1 VIWPNIYR
9 PILQVVNTFGLVLLN
24 LNSVPYAVIFLY
36 GHKKKKKKERGK
48 PSPLNS
54 LVHSDFRSACEREI
68 YLNCCCYSR
77 QSWKKM
83 ANNRGYPHFRRFLS
97 RRQYILT
104 TALFT
109 ISAFVFSI
117 FLLLYGFAPKE
128 DDILKDDTRLEEPQQ
143 SQSVQQQV
151 LLRFS
156 YLNFEKC

>member
-1 VIWPNIYR
+1 MDI
-9 PILQVVNTFGLVLLN
+9 
-24 LNSVPYAVIFLY
+24 
-36 GHKKKKKKERGK
+36 KKKRKTK
-48 PSPLNS
+48 PIEFSGTFWFPKCLWK
-54 LVHSDFRSACEREI
+54 REI

-109 ISAFVFSI
+109 IFAFVFSI

-156 YLNFEKC
+156 FLNFEKRVLLLGLHLLMGRDEFDFFL